1 MWLEASYGCFGVC
14 RLQGQVRSF
23 QALLTSA
30 NLFLLSVGITSLEIL
45 QLGTAV
51 REI

>member
-1 MWLEASYGCFGVC
+1 MWLEAGYVCFWFC
-14 RLQGQVRSF
+14 TLRGQLKSS

-30 NLFLLSVGITSLEIL
+30 KPFLLSVGITSLEIL